1 MIIKLAFM
9 EGVRSFLHTPS
20 GKSTAIGAALGATA
34 GAIHRKDNRTHG
46 AMVGGML
53 GGIGGLAAYE
63 TGLVSYLHNKLRRTP
78 KVINAEGKLK

>member
-9 EGVRSFLHTPS
+9 EDFRMFLKSPS

-46 AMVGGML
+46 AMTGGM
-53 GGIGGLAAYE
+53 IGGLAGLAAHE
-63 TGLVSYLHNKLRRTP
+63 TGLNDAIKAKFS
-78 KVINAEGKLK
+78 KVKRMR